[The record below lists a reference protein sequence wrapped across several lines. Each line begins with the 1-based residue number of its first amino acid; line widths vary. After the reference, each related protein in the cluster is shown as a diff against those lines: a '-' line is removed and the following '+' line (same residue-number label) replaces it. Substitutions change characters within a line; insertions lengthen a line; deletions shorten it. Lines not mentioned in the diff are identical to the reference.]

1 MGKDGLLRKRGSED
15 RRGTFRESAFT
26 TPEFNS
32 AHKVLSY
39 FYCVGTLRT
48 VVHALTSTDRLFSRY
63 PARRCTNRN
72 EELQFVQFHVFYW
85 PVVSIDSVFN
95 ENSIN
100 IYRYREN
107 FARQLL

>member
-48 VVHALTSTDRLFSRY
+48 VVHALTSTDQLFSRY
-63 PARRCTNRN
+63 SAQGRRVGVRIEMKIHSLYNFMFFIG
-72 EELQFVQFHVFYW
+72 LSY
-85 PVVSIDSVFN
+85 PSIRCSMKT
-95 ENSIN
+95 
-100 IYRYREN
+100 
-107 FARQLL
+107 Q